1 MPQGIAPTAPIHFN
15 RHIHVAPEPGVPARI
30 RLSTRLH
37 RARLDEQIACGAGVE
52 GDERLALRAEQ
63 LTSRDERD
71 RVARGLERTLEAAD
85 HAAEARRARGARVLS
100 LRVPLCVPE
109 IRDCAADFDALLA
122 RLRDEDAIDARGVAM
137 TKRLLSNGAS
147 PLYYRRSPFTLRH
160 AVRSA
165 RLGLEPVA
173 APVEVEVPVA
183 A

>member
-1 MPQGIAPTAPIHFN
+1 MPQGIAPVAPIHFN
-15 RHIHVAPEPGVPARI
+15 RHVQVAPEPSVPARV
-30 RLSTRLH
+30 RLGIWLR
-37 RARLDEQIACGAGVE
+37 RAGLDEQIARGAGVE
-52 GDERLALRAEQ
+52 GDGRLALRAEQ

-71 RVARGLERTLEAAD
+71 RVARGLERMLEAAD
-85 HAAEARRARGARVLS
+85 HAAEARSARGAPVFSVRIP
-100 LRVPLCVPE
+100 LRVSE

-137 TKRLLSNGAS
+137 TTRLMSNGAS

-173 APVEVEVPVA
+173 APVEVA
-183 A
+183 APLAA